1 MKKNIKFY
9 VVGLG
14 SMGKR
19 RIRNLLANGI
29 DSSMIVGFD
38 LNAERNLEVEKEY
51 QVKTI
56 SNFKEGL
63 KTFNPDALII
73 STPPDKH
80 SDYFLEAAKNKMH
93 FFVEISTTSK
103 GYVNL
108 FKLLDDT
115 FVAAPSCTFRNL
127 EAIIKI
133 KKLIDEDK
141 IGKVLSFNHY
151 LGQYL
156 PDWHWYEDYRNIYF
170 SKRSTGGCREML
182 GYELTWLV
190 YLFNSMVMEVDGIH
204 KKVSG
209 LPITADDVYALTIE
223 TKNGIVGNM
232 MIDLINRKATRTI
245 KIIGS
250 KGTIDW
256 DWQGSIIA
264 LCDKNKIMHTFKVPL
279 GKKVGRYNTSENV
292 YDRELKTFIDA
303 IRGLTPYPYTFK
315 EDLQI
320 LKIVEQ
326 FSD

>member
-1 MKKNIKFY
+1 
-9 VVGLG
+9 
-14 SMGKR
+14 MGKR
-19 RIRNLLANGI
+19 RIRNLLSNGI

-38 LNAERNLEVEKEY
+38 LNVERNLEVEKEY
-51 QVKTI
+51 RVKTV

-80 SDYFLEAAKNKMH
+80 SDYFLEAAKNKKH
-93 FFVEISTTSK
+93 FFVEISTTSI
-103 GYVNL
+103 GYDNL
-108 FKLLDDT
+108 LALIDGT

-127 EAIIKI
+127 EAITKM

-170 SKRSTGGCREML
+170 SQRSTGGCREML

-190 YLFNSMVMEVDGIH
+190 YLFNSMIKRVDGVR
-204 KKVSG
+204 KKTSD

-232 MIDLINRKATRTI
+232 MIDLINRKATRTL

-256 DWQGSIIA
+256 NWQGSIIA
-264 LCDKNKIMHTFKVPL
+264 LCDKNKKVRTFKIPL
-279 GKKVGRYNTSENV
+279 GNKVERYSTNENV
-292 YDRELKTFIDA
+292 YNRELKTFIDA
-303 IRGLTPYPYTFK
+303 IRDLAPYPYTFK

-326 FSD
+326 FIEQK